1 MNKKIVM
8 PAALALCAALLFGG
22 AKATAYA
29 AQKKQ
34 EASAS
39 ARATALV
46 SQENVKKDETVYVL
60 SDATGASRQIIVSD
74 WLENKSGAK
83 TISDVSDLSDIEN
96 VKDDHTFQ
104 KSDNGALVWDAQGE
118 DVYYQGNSDKEL
130 PVTVAVTYTLDGKT
144 VAPEELAGQSGHVVI
159 RYSYENHT
167 SETVTVD
174 GEKQTVCVP
183 FAAMSGLLLDND
195 VFRNVEVKNGRVVND
210 GDKTV
215 VVGLALPGLAD
226 SLKIDENKFELPETV
241 EIEADVENFE
251 LGNTMTVVTS
261 EMFGTLDTDK
271 LSDANDLTDA
281 LSQLTD
287 AMNQL
292 IDGSATLSDGLC
304 TLLEKS
310 AELAG
315 GVDKLANGAK
325 TLEGGTAT
333 LDLGAM
339 DLYNGAAQLSG
350 GLSALISHND
360 ELNAGSRQVF
370 EQLLAEATKQ
380 LQANKQLADAGIT
393 VPTLT
398 IDNYAEVLG
407 GIIKALD
414 PDDVAAKAEATARA
428 AVTQQVEAERGDIEA
443 AVRRQA
449 AAADPSL
456 ETQVKTAVLA
466 QVFADQGGM
475 TIEQY
480 DQLVAAGQIPQQ
492 VQDKISATV
501 NAQVEAK
508 IAELTQQ
515 QVDLA
520 IENAMNSAKVQDQ
533 ITAALEAAASGA
545 AQISALKSQLDSYNE
560 FYVGLRDYTAGVAA
574 AQSGSGD
581 LLAGV
586 GDLKKGTTQLA
597 GGAKELSGGL
607 AQLQGSIPALT
618 DGVTQLAGGAKQLH
632 EGLVKFDEEGIQKL
646 VDAVDGD
653 LEGLIVR
660 LRAVKA
666 AAEDYKTFTAIAD
679 KTEGAVRFIYR
690 MDEIALPETED

>member
-1 MNKKIVM
+1 MNKKIAM

-74 WLENKSGAK
+74 WLENKSGAE

-226 SLKIDENKFELPETV
+226 SLKIDNNKFELPETV

-261 EMFGTLDTDK
+261 EMFGMLDTDK
-271 LSDANDLTDA
+271 LSDADDLTDA

-310 AELAG
+310 AELAD

-325 TLEGGTAT
+325 TLEGGTAD
-333 LDLGAM
+333 LDLGAT

-360 ELNAGSRQVF
+360 ELNAGSGQVF
-370 EQLLAEATKQ
+370 EQLLAEAT
-380 LQANKQLADAGIT
+380 KQLADAGIT

-398 IDNYAEVLG
+398 IDNYAEVLD

-466 QVFADQGGM
+466 QAFADQGGM
-475 TIEQY
+475 TVEQY

-520 IENAMNSAKVQDQ
+520 IENAMNSAEVQDQ

-586 GDLKKGTTQLA
+586 GDLKKGTSQLA

-618 DGVTQLAGGAKQLH
+618 DGVTQLSDGAKQLH
-632 EGLVKFDEEGIQKL
+632 EGLVKFDEEGIRKL